1 MSACAEIL
9 SPGVVAAS
17 LLQSGSGIATERGP
31 QNLIV
36 RCPGTPKERPDPAT
50 RKAADDA
57 LICKM
62 CCCCLNTPD
71 LGVTEQRLMQNC
83 MDKVFKS
90 ADKLLGFNSRYK
102 SEISYDMTQSPPSP
116 MMHRVEGEDTT
127 EASHSWMGRAF
138 REIEDYVRGKGMVRR
153 PDLVIVDDPCVPPTQ
168 NNIERVVE
176 IKFRND
182 NRRRDQ
188 DKAYKRISGDSEKY
202 SIFRIGNLPND
213 DEQSCDCGSNPQQEP
228 APAVSSVPE
237 QEKEST
243 LGALGSVMGWGTVTV
258 LGAAATALLFAS
270 PLEGPVGEIAAG
282 SGTAAAAA
290 RTASAW
296 RTLSSA
302 F

>member
-1 MSACAEIL
+1 MSGCAEIL

-31 QNLIV
+31 QNLVV
-36 RCPGTPKERPDPAT
+36 RCPGNPKERPDPAT

-57 LICKM
+57 LICKL

-71 LGVTEQRLMQNC
+71 IGVSEQRLMQNC

-138 REIEDYVRGKGMVRR
+138 REIEDYIRGKGMVRR
-153 PDLVIVDDPCVPPTQ
+153 PDLVIVDNPCVPPTQ

-182 NRRRDQ
+182 KRSVQQ
-188 DKAYKRISGDSEKY
+188 DAAYSEIVGNPKKY
-202 SIFRIGNLPND
+202 DIFRIGIPPTRG
-213 DEQSCDCGSNPQQEP
+213 EKGCDCQQQPQQQPEP
-228 APAVSSVPE
+228 ATVPAEEEEKQSVLN
-237 QEKEST
+237 S
-243 LGALGSVMGWGTVTV
+243 AGSVLGWSTATV
-258 LGAAATALLFAS
+258 LGAAATAVLLVS
-270 PLEGPVGEIAAG
+270 PFEGPAGELAAG
-282 SGTAAAAA
+282 SATAASAA
-290 RTASAW
+290 RAASAW
-296 RTLSSA
+296 RALGAA

>member
-1 MSACAEIL
+1 MSGCAEIL

-31 QNLIV
+31 QNLVV
-36 RCPGTPKERPDPAT
+36 RCPGNPKERPDPAT

-57 LICKM
+57 LICKL

-71 LGVTEQRLMQNC
+71 IGVSEQRLMQNC

-153 PDLVIVDDPCVPPTQ
+153 PDLVIVDDPCMPPTQ

-182 NRRRDQ
+182 KRDRGQ
-188 DKAYKRISGDSEKY
+188 DAAYKNISGNPKNY
-202 SIFRIGNLPND
+202 SIFRIGQTPNK
-213 DEQSCDCGSNPQQEP
+213 DEQGCDCGQHQQQPEP
-228 APAVSSVPE
+228 ATVPAEETEKQSVLN
-237 QEKEST
+237 S
-243 LGALGSVMGWGTVTV
+243 AGSVLGWSTATV
-258 LGAAATALLFAS
+258 LGAAATAVLLVS
-270 PLEGPVGEIAAG
+270 PFEGPAGELVAG
-282 SGTAAAAA
+282 SATAASAA
-290 RTASAW
+290 RAASAW
-296 RTLSSA
+296 RALGAA